1 VYSYIC
7 APGYSVQFSV
17 PGNNGTITNTSDDN
31 FKVKNLQVNAASI
44 PLFGGFTG
52 KFQWKVL
59 KTGIEKASGYNDINA
74 ITGNIEEGTMK
85 STQTDTPQTTEDA
98 IITCLF
104 YDAGNG
110 VAGLPN
116 QDQCTITVTPI
127 TNRSWVSG
135 TFPYTCVERP
145 LL

>member
-1 VYSYIC
+1 
-7 APGYSVQFSV
+7 
-17 PGNNGTITNTSDDN
+17 
-31 FKVKNLQVNAASI
+31 VNAASI

-59 KTGIEKASGYNDINA
+59 KTGVEKASGYNDINA
-74 ITGNIEEGTMK
+74 VTGNIEEGTMK

-116 QDQCTITVTPI
+116 QDQCTITVTPT
-127 TNRSWVSG
+127 TNKSWVSG
-135 TFPYTCVERP
+135 P
-145 LL
+145 LHTHIASIQLQKHKLTDPHRCPPSPHQARQQHSTPSRASYSQLPTTAA